1 MRLNALSLEYFR
13 NYLSARAEF
22 HPGMNIICGDNAQGK
37 TNLLEGISYLAGA
50 RSHRARYDRELIM
63 FGIQHGFLTGELECR
78 GRDFNVEITL
88 NAGQRRVLKRNGV
101 KLQSAAELGETL
113 NTVLFCPEDL
123 FLIRAGAVERRRF
136 LDDTIAQLRPKY
148 AEALERYQKIW
159 KSKSFILN
167 HQEERPCW
175 LRWTTS
181 PTSSVRPER
190 SSPITAPIS
199 SSALPG
205 RPPPSIGSFP
215 AAGRN

>member
-78 GRDFNVEITL
+78 GRDFTVEVTL
-88 NAGQRRVLKRNGV
+88 NAGQRRILKRNGV

-148 AEALERYQKIW
+148 AEALERYRLLPPAL
-159 KSKSFILN
+159 SGRGGHHPLPRPL
-167 HQEERPCW
+167 HQAPCQDGPCHPSGVF
-175 LRWTTS
+175 RRQGGS
-181 PTSSVRPER
+181 Q
-190 SSPITAPIS
+190 
-199 SSALPG
+199 PG
-205 RPPPSIGSFP
+205 L
-215 AAGRN
+215 